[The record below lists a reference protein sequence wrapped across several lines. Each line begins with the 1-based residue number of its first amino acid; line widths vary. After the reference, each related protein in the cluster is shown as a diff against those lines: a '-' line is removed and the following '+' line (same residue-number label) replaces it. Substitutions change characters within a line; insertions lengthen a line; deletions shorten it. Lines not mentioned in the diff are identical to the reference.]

1 MRIRSWIPYSGW
13 MRWHY
18 ITGVVFGI
26 LTLTWV
32 FSGLLSMGPFG
43 WASGPGLPTGEL
55 RQAFVGGPLDASAFP
70 AIEDEAWDGILPG
83 RSIKEITYRRI
94 LGEPYFVVR
103 STPGGAAGDGAAG
116 PRATEGGVTG
126 TKTADQTTLVAAK
139 TLDVRN
145 EPFSTDVL
153 MDLVRETYP
162 DVPVLEVSL
171 LDEYDSYHYSRDQ
184 RAPLPILRVKFDDPA
199 KTWLYIDPTSG
210 QLSRSFHRLDRV
222 ERWIYHGFHSLDFG
236 FWYYNRPIW
245 DIGVIVLSLG
255 GLASSA
261 IGLFLGTR
269 RLWRKRR
276 VRAA

>member
-1 MRIRSWIPYSGW
+1 
-13 MRWHY
+13 
-18 ITGVVFGI
+18 
-26 LTLTWV
+26 
-32 FSGLLSMGPFG
+32 
-43 WASGPGLPTGEL
+43 LPTGEL
-55 RQAFVGGPLDASAFP
+55 RLAFVGGPLDASAFP

-103 STPGGAAGDGAAG
+103 STPGGAAD
-116 PRATEGGVTG
+116 E
-126 TKTADQTTLVAAK
+126 TTLVAAK
-139 TLDVRN
+139 TLDVRK

-162 DVPVLEVSL
+162 DVPILEVSL

-184 RAPLPILRVKFDDPA
+184 RAPLPILRVKFDDPN

-245 DIGVIVLSLG
+245 DIGVIMLSLG